1 MTIEQLDRWHADA
14 LRVIKLKTDEAENGH
29 DWVVDAHTLSSWQ
42 LLELVG
48 LATIGYG
55 GMEAA
60 KCPNRRDCEMTKQ
73 DRIAKLE
80 AELARLKNDKW
91 PKTTVI
97 YVHEEDLFT
106 EAEELGLEES
116 AEEVFAHSLYEL
128 GLEVQVHSSGKT
140 LLVRVQDGDDFVPL
154 ARPIV
159 LADPEMSDEDEEGNE

>member
-1 MTIEQLDRWHADA
+1 
-14 LRVIKLKTDEAENGH
+14 
-29 DWVVDAHTLSSWQ
+29 
-42 LLELVG
+42 
-48 LATIGYG
+48 
-55 GMEAA
+55 
-60 KCPNRRDCEMTKQ
+60 MTKQ

-80 AELARLKNDKW
+80 AELARLKNDNW

-140 LLVRVQDGDDFVPL
+140 LLVSVQDGDTFVPL

-159 LADPEMSDEDEEGNE
+159 LAEPEMFNALGAATIQSLENQQKFKTLLFDINERLKSIEKKLDIGQKS

>member
-1 MTIEQLDRWHADA
+1 
-14 LRVIKLKTDEAENGH
+14 
-29 DWVVDAHTLSSWQ
+29 
-42 LLELVG
+42 
-48 LATIGYG
+48 
-55 GMEAA
+55 
-60 KCPNRRDCEMTKQ
+60 MTKQ

-80 AELARLKNDKW
+80 AELARLKNDNW

-159 LADPEMSDEDEEGNE
+159 LAEPEMSDEDEEENE